1 MLQQRDTEI
10 HKRNASQDSD
20 NLITDVERVRAAIL
34 DTDQGGRERIRSLL
48 ANQDDF
54 HIVVEGSG
62 SAEALASI
70 ANEKPDIVFLDVQ
83 SLNGGGFEFLES
95 MNRGCGESPDADRSW
110 RPAFVIVTAA
120 EESAVKAF
128 DVRALDFI
136 LKPVNRTRFEKTLTR
151 VRHHVQ
157 QSRRNIGSVAFDGRA
172 HGNSGR
178 HASHVIGKSGDRLL
192 FVRLADVDWI
202 EAAGNYVR
210 VHARGDSL
218 LLRASLAKAQSRLDP
233 SAFVRI
239 HRSAIVNIDRIKDLV
254 PRFHGE
260 YVVTLQDGTRL
271 HASRVYS
278 HRLNELIE
286 SCVL

>member
-1 MLQQRDTEI
+1 MVLQQR
-10 HKRNASQDSD
+10 D

-95 MNRGCGESPDADRSW
+95 MSRGCGESPDADRSW

-128 DVRALDFI
+128 DVHALDFI
-136 LKPVNRTRFEKTLTR
+136 LKPVNRTRSKKL
-151 VRHHVQ
+151 
-157 QSRRNIGSVAFDGRA
+157 S
-172 HGNSGR
+172 
-178 HASHVIGKSGDRLL
+178 
-192 FVRLADVDWI
+192 
-202 EAAGNYVR
+202 
-210 VHARGDSL
+210 
-218 LLRASLAKAQSRLDP
+218 RASATMCNNRVGTLAQSP
-233 SAFVRI
+233 SMAGRRATQGVM
-239 HRSAIVNIDRIKDLV
+239 H
-254 PRFHGE
+254 P
-260 YVVTLQDGTRL
+260 T
-271 HASRVYS
+271 
-278 HRLNELIE
+278 
-286 SCVL
+286 

>member
-1 MLQQRDTEI
+1 MLQQR
-10 HKRNASQDSD
+10 NASEDRD
-20 NLITDVERVRAAIL
+20 NSSTDVERVRAAIL

-48 ANQDDF
+48 ANEDDF
-54 HIVVEGSG
+54 HVVVEGSG

-95 MNRGCGESPDADRSW
+95 MSRGCGESPNADGSW

-128 DVRALDFI
+128 DLRALDFI
-136 LKPVNRTRFEKTLTR
+136 LKPVNRTRFDRTLTR

-157 QSRRNIGSVAFDGRA
+157 QSRRNIGSVAFNGRA
-172 HGNSGR
+172 QSNSGR
-178 HASHVIGKSGDRLL
+178 HASHVIGRSGDRLL
-192 FVRLADVDWI
+192 FVRVADVDWI

-218 LLRASLAKAQSRLDP
+218 LLRASMAKAQRRLDP

-239 HRSAIVNIDRIKDLV
+239 HRSAIVNIERIKDLI
-254 PRFHGE
+254 PRSHGE
-260 YVVTLQDGTRL
+260 YIVTLQDGTRL
-271 HASRVYS
+271 QASRLYCQQ
-278 HRLNELIE
+278 LTELIE

>member
-1 MLQQRDTEI
+1 MTGVSPQ
-10 HKRNASQDSD
+10 RNASEDKE

-34 DTDQGGRERIRSLL
+34 DTDHGGRERIRSLL

-54 HIVVEGSG
+54 HVVVEASG

-70 ANEKPDIVFLDVQ
+70 ADEKPDIVFLDVQ
-83 SLNGGGFEFLES
+83 SLTGGAFEFLES
-95 MNRGCGESPDADRSW
+95 MSRDCGESPDGDRSW

-128 DVRALDFI
+128 DVRALDFL

-157 QSRRNIGSVAFDGRA
+157 QSRRSIGSVAVDGRA
-172 HGNSGR
+172 QSNSGC
-178 HASHVIGKSGDRLL
+178 HVSHVIGRSGDRLL

-202 EAAGNYVR
+202 EAANNYVR

-218 LLRASLAKAQSRLDP
+218 LVRATMAKAERRLDP

-239 HRSAIVNIDRIKDLV
+239 HRSAIVNIDRIKDLL
-254 PRFHGE
+254 PWAHGE
-260 YVVTLQDGTRL
+260 YIVTLRDGTRL
-271 HASRVYS
+271 QASRVYS
-278 HRLNELIE
+278 RRLTEVIE

>member
-1 MLQQRDTEI
+1 MPRLPCRTFV
-10 HKRNASQDSD
+10 RVRD
-20 NLITDVERVRAAIL
+20 NLIADVERVRAAIL
-34 DTDQGGRERIRSLL
+34 DADQGGRERIRSLL
-48 ANQDDF
+48 ADHDDF

-83 SLNGGGFEFLES
+83 SLNDGDFDFLES
-95 MNRGCGESPDADRSW
+95 MSRGCGDSPDADRSC

-128 DVRALDFI
+128 DLRALDFI
-136 LKPVNRTRFEKTLTR
+136 LKPVNRTRFEQTLTR
-151 VRHHVQ
+151 VRDHVQ
-157 QSRRNIGSVAFDGRA
+157 QSRRNGSVAFDGRA
-172 HGNSGR
+172 QSSSGR
-178 HASHVIGKSGDRLL
+178 HASHVIGRSGDRLL

-218 LLRASLAKAQSRLDP
+218 LLRASMAKAQRRLDP
-233 SAFVRI
+233 RAFVRI
-239 HRSAIVNIDRIKDLV
+239 HRSAIVNIDRIKDLI
-254 PRFHGE
+254 PWSHGE
-260 YVVTLQDGTRL
+260 YIVTLQDGTRL
-271 HASRVYS
+271 HASRVHS

>member
-1 MLQQRDTEI
+1 MLR
-10 HKRNASQDSD
+10 KRIASEDSD
-20 NLITDVERVRAAIL
+20 NLVTEVERVRTAIL
-34 DTDQGGRERIRSLL
+34 DTDEGSRERIRSLL

-54 HIVVEGSG
+54 DIVVEGSV

-70 ANEKPDIVFLDVQ
+70 ANEKPEIVFLDVQ

-95 MNRGCGESPDADRSW
+95 MSRGCAESPDADRSW

-157 QSRRNIGSVAFDGRA
+157 QSRRNSGSLTFDGRA
-172 HGNSGR
+172 QSNSVR
-178 HASHVIGKSGDRLL
+178 HASHVIGRSGDRLL

-202 EAAGNYVR
+202 EAAGNYVH

-218 LLRASLAKAQSRLDP
+218 RFRATLAKAQRRLDP
-233 SAFVRI
+233 SVFVRI
-239 HRSAIVNIDRIKDLV
+239 HRSAIVNIDRIKDLI
-254 PRFHGE
+254 PRPHGE
-260 YVVTLQDGTRL
+260 YVVTLQNGTRL

>member
-1 MLQQRDTEI
+1 L
-10 HKRNASQDSD
+10 HKRNASEDSD
-20 NLITDVERVRAAIL
+20 NVITDVERVRAAIL

-70 ANEKPDIVFLDVQ
+70 ANDKPDIVFLDVQ

-95 MNRGCGESPDADRSW
+95 MSRGCAGSPDADRSW

-136 LKPVNRTRFEKTLTR
+136 LKPVNRTRFEITLTR

-157 QSRRNIGSVAFDGRA
+157 QSRRNSGSLAFDGRA
-172 HGNSGR
+172 QSNSVH
-178 HASHVIGKSGDRLL
+178 HASHVIGRSGDRLL

-202 EAAGNYVR
+202 EAAGNYVH
-210 VHARGDSL
+210 VHARGDSIRF
-218 LLRASLAKAQSRLDP
+218 RATLAKAHGRLDP
-233 SAFVRI
+233 SVFVRI
-239 HRSAIVNIDRIKDLV
+239 HRSAIVNIDRIKDLI
-254 PRFHGE
+254 PRPHGE
-260 YVVTLQDGTRL
+260 YVVTLQNGTRL

-278 HRLNELIE
+278 HALNELIE
-286 SCVL
+286 SCML